1 MSRKHCKRKHY
12 PLSLDPVA
20 FVIAGAAIPSEA
32 LLDKLRVLELA
43 ALQAWADGVATTED
57 WKTFADLV
65 NLTTSMCGMG
75 VGPEAMVAAHRAEAA
90 LLRAHGRYAT
100 GLPMTASRT
109 DVQAFRD
116 LYQFHDLQRSSVA
129 RSVYERAITLT
140 IGKIKG
146 AGPSVRV
153 CAARQTVAV

>member
-12 PLSLDPVA
+12 ALMDPITLA
-20 FVIAGAAIPSEA
+20 IAGAAIPDAA

-43 ALQAWADGVATTED
+43 ALQAWADGAATSED
-57 WKTFADLV
+57 WRTFADLV
-65 NLTTSMCGMG
+65 NLTTSMAGMG
-75 VGPEAMVAAHRAEAA
+75 VGPEAMEAAHRAEAA

-109 DVQAFRD
+109 DVQALRD
-116 LYQFHDLQRSSVA
+116 LYEYHDLQRMSVA
-129 RSVYERAITLT
+129 RSVYERAIVLT

-146 AGPSVRV
+146 AGPNVRV
-153 CAARQTVAV
+153 CAERREVAA